1 MVEKMCGRETAI
13 QCAKSLVVDR
23 GRVSQTPYSVFHFQR
38 EHSDDQILKIQDTL
52 ERDFNKDIDLD
63 QLSQQHA
70 IGRRTM
76 ERRFKASTGD
86 TPLMYLQR
94 VRVEEAKRSLESNN
108 MTFDEIS
115 YQVGYQDTSFFR
127 KIFVKHTTMRPN
139 EYRAK
144 FIKMVDFGGQ

>member
-1 MVEKMCGRETAI
+1 M
-13 QCAKSLVVDR
+13 
-23 GRVSQTPYSVFHFQR
+23 FHFQR
-38 EHSDDQILKIQDTL
+38 GHSDDQILKIQDTL
-52 ERDFNKDIDLD
+52 EKDFNKDIDLD

-108 MTFDEIS
+108 KTFDEIS
-115 YQVGYQDTSFFR
+115 YHVGYQDTSFFR

>member
-1 MVEKMCGRETAI
+1 
-13 QCAKSLVVDR
+13 
-23 GRVSQTPYSVFHFQR
+23 
-38 EHSDDQILKIQDTL
+38 
-52 ERDFNKDIDLD
+52 
-63 QLSQQHA
+63 
-70 IGRRTM
+70 M

-108 MTFDEIS
+108 KTFDEIS
-115 YQVGYQDTSFFR
+115 YHVGYQDTSFFR